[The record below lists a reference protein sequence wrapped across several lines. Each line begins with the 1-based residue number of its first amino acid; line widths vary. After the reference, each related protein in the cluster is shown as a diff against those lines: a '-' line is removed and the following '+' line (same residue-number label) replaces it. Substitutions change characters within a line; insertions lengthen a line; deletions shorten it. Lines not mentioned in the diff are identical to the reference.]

1 MDNTSASPLAQV
13 KVLVDGATGYVG
25 QHLVQVLRQAGF
37 NVVCLVRPQARACDL
52 EFLSSL
58 GATICKGELTMP
70 QKSDTVAGSVFDGVE
85 LAVHLIG
92 SIAPRRSESFDHL
105 HTANARSFASWC
117 ELAKVRRAVMVT
129 ALGADKNSHS
139 TYLKTK
145 AMAEEAAQSILQ
157 ERLTIL
163 RPSLIV
169 GRQCGTRDSKL
180 IKRYLDIIATKAFV
194 PLVAGGTSLVQPL
207 YVVDL
212 AKAITATLVRGNIQG
227 VQELGGPVQI
237 SLRELVQKLCT
248 IKGVQKPV
256 FNVPPF
262 LASGIAA
269 LAERL
274 MEVPTLS
281 RDQALLATMD
291 NVTKS
296 NQMTSILGHEPTGL
310 DAALKT
316 YA

>member
-37 NVVCLVRPQARACDL
+37 TVVCLVRPQASVRDL
-52 EFLSSL
+52 DFLSSL

-70 QKSDTVAGSVFDGVE
+70 QSGDTVEGSYFDGVE

-92 SIAPRRSESFDHL
+92 SIAPRRSESFDDL

-117 ELAKVRRAVMVT
+117 NLAKVKRAVMVT

-145 AMAEEAAQSILQ
+145 AMAEEVAQTILQ
-157 ERLTIL
+157 DRLTIL

-194 PLVAGGTSLVQPL
+194 PLVGGGRSLVQPL

-212 AKAITATLVRGNIQG
+212 AKAITATLVRGNIKG
-227 VQELGGPVQI
+227 VQELGGPVQV
-237 SLRELVQKLCT
+237 SLRDLVQKLCI

-256 FNVPPF
+256 LNVPPY
-262 LASGIAA
+262 LANGLAAIA
-269 LAERL
+269 ESL

-291 NVTKS
+291 NVTVA
-296 NQMTSILGHEPTGL
+296 NQLTSILGHEPTAL
-310 DAALKT
+310 DVALKT